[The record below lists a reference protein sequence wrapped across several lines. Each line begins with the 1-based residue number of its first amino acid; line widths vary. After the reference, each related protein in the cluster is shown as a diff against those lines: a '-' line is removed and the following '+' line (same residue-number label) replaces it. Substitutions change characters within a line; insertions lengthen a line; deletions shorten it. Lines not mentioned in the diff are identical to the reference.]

1 MKRGADVCKQA
12 LAPFSASDTKE
23 PIEEHFQL
31 FNNRLLFRGT
41 VSAAETRN
49 RRHQIVDVRAGRFDN
64 AVTEGMGDKV
74 AGFRIFQVF
83 FLDEGGK
90 LFLFFLGHQGAPF
103 KQHVRCIVDACD
115 EGFNQR
121 LLAAQFWAGIHGFL
135 NRNEHFFIIAVG
147 IVILLDENENVVKQC
162 SRCSMLLRSDKA
174 LLLVHQVCSYA
185 LLLRSKENLQAY
197 QRR

>member
-90 LFLFFLGHQGAPF
+90 LFLFSSAT
-103 KQHVRCIVDACD
+103 KVRHSSSTSDVSLMPAMKVSISA
-115 EGFNQR
+115 F
-121 LLAAQFWAGIHGFL
+121 
-135 NRNEHFFIIAVG
+135 
-147 IVILLDENENVVKQC
+147 
-162 SRCSMLLRSDKA
+162 LLRSSGLA
-174 LLLVHQVCSYA
+174 STA
-185 LLLRSKENLQAY
+185 F
-197 QRR
+197 

>member
-90 LFLFFLGHQGAPF
+90 LFLFFLGYQGAPF
-103 KQHVRCIVDACD
+103 K
-115 EGFNQR
+115 
-121 LLAAQFWAGIHGFL
+121 
-135 NRNEHFFIIAVG
+135 
-147 IVILLDENENVVKQC
+147 
-162 SRCSMLLRSDKA
+162 
-174 LLLVHQVCSYA
+174 
-185 LLLRSKENLQAY
+185 
-197 QRR
+197 